1 MSFVNRLFSYVFNEL
16 MVNTLANS
24 RTFQR
29 FAVKSDAMMREAAK
43 GDAAKVLRES
53 QEAVRARA
61 EEVKRQLF
69 EEMSSKG
76 GRGGGGGGGGA

>member
-43 GDAAKVLRES
+43 GDAAKVFRES

-61 EEVKRQLF
+61 EDVKRQLF

-76 GRGGGGGGGGA
+76 GRGGGGGA

>member
-29 FAVKSDAMMREAAK
+29 FAVKSDAMMREAAS
-43 GDAAKVLRES
+43 GDAAKVFRES
-53 QEAVRARA
+53 QAAVRARA
-61 EEVKRQLF
+61 EEVKRQVF
-69 EEMSSKG
+69 DEMASRG
-76 GRGGGGGGGGA
+76 GRGGGGGGA